1 MQKKNVVNETVV
13 YAGKKYQYEVKA
25 TDKDLKKMEIFEK
38 KKTHKG
44 LDDLVEAI
52 KKKKDINIYDK
63 SKKDWDNY
71 VNEKKMEKELQY
83 NRKDG

>member
-1 MQKKNVVNETVV
+1 
-13 YAGKKYQYEVKA
+13 
-25 TDKDLKKMEIFEK
+25 MEIFEK

-44 LDDLVEAI
+44 LDDLIEAI